1 MLYTIRMESSFE
13 KIRKNFFGVVIP
25 FTIKA
30 LLIIALIGMVLF
42 VGSQYEQLFDGST
55 F

>member
-1 MLYTIRMESSFE
+1 MESSFE

-25 FTIKA
+25 FIIKA
-30 LLIIALIGMVLF
+30 GLIIALVGMFLYI
-42 VGSQYEQLFDGST
+42 GSQYEQLFDGST